1 MTNIFEVAIR
11 NKFRFNFKGMVT
23 VEDLWD
29 LTLTQLDSIYKTL
42 NKEIKETEEDSLL
55 GTKTKENDELQT
67 KIEIIK
73 YIVQQKVQEKEDHE
87 NQIKLKQQ
95 KQQILG
101 LLEKKQQTNM
111 ENMSED
117 QLLEM
122 LNNLK

>member
-1 MTNIFEVAIR
+1 MTNIFEVAVR

-42 NKEIKETEEDSLL
+42 NREVKETEEDSLL

-73 YIVQQKVQEKEDHE
+73 YIVQQKVQEKENRE
-87 NQIKLKQQ
+87 NEVKLKQQ
-95 KQQILG
+95 KQQILAM
-101 LLEKKQQTNM
+101 LEKKQQTNM